1 MSIRNITDSG
11 LSNNIFLN
19 ASLDGS
25 VIRENVFVGTIV
37 TNVLT
42 LSYRDNFSVVSVASP
57 GANFTVNATNVPVD
71 NNEIISMTIIITQGA
86 TGRIP
91 NAFQIEGAAQ
101 TLRWVGN
108 VVPIATNNKID
119 IFSFN
124 LIRQSNAWV
133 VLGQASLN
141 F

>member
-1 MSIRNITDSG
+1 MSIRNIVDSG

-25 VIRENVFVGTIV
+25 IIRENIFVGTIV
-37 TNVLT
+37 SNILT
-42 LSYRDNFSVVSVASP
+42 LNYKDSISVVSVSAP
-57 GANFTVNATNVPVD
+57 GANFTVNVTNAPTDD
-71 NNEIISMTIIITQGA
+71 NKAMSITLIVTQSA

-91 NAFQIEGAAQ
+91 SAFQIEGVAQ

-108 VVPIATNNKID
+108 VTPTPTNSKID
-119 IFSFN
+119 IFSFS
-124 LIRQSNAWV
+124 LIRQSGAWV